1 MQGRKKAKGPVG
13 GSSSYSQTF
22 RDHVARDYE
31 LGDLSY
37 AQISDKYGLPNKDM
51 VKWWVRCY
59 RKKGDIV
66 GLISPRMTEKEK
78 RENAA
83 LRKRIAEL
91 EKQAGEQDLKILLL
105 ETMIDIAEEELE
117 VDIRK
122 KPGTRQ

>member
-1 MQGRKKAKGPVG
+1 
-13 GSSSYSQTF
+13 
-22 RDHVARDYE
+22 
-31 LGDLSY
+31 
-37 AQISDKYGLPNKDM
+37 
-51 VKWWVRCY
+51 
-59 RKKGDIV
+59 
-66 GLISPRMTEKEK
+66 MTEKEK

-122 KPGTRQ
+122 KRGTRQ